1 MGSTLPPGTV
11 GKVDPCAE
19 ETGGKSP
26 WGSTATQKLQVG
38 GMGDAEHG
46 AVLQAGILV
55 HLLVT
60 VRSFAHKV
68 A

>member
-1 MGSTLPPGTV
+1 
-11 GKVDPCAE
+11 
-19 ETGGKSP
+19 
-26 WGSTATQKLQVG
+26 
-38 GMGDAEHG
+38 MGDEEHG